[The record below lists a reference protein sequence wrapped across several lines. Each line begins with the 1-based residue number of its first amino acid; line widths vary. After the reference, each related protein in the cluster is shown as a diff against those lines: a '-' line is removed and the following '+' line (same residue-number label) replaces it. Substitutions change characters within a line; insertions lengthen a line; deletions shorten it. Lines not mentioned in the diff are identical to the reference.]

1 MGAGAGVTAEMLRG
15 PEAVQMKG
23 RAEQWKGGAEA
34 QGGAEAR
41 RGEKKRPGEG
51 GGAERGEA
59 GAERGGIEAM
69 TELTESTDPLVSL
82 WSVSDQ

>member
-1 MGAGAGVTAEMLRG
+1 MGAGASVTVEMLRG

-34 QGGAEAR
+34 E
-41 RGEKKRPGEG
+41 RGEKKRPWEGE
-51 GGAERGEA
+51 GAERGEA
-59 GAERGGIEAM
+59 EAERGGIEAM

>member
-34 QGGAEAR
+34 W

-51 GGAERGEA
+51 GEA

-69 TELTESTDPLVSL
+69 TELSESTDPLVSL